1 MSAKSNGIAQPNQR
15 RYNQRQLASLVWQ
28 RDGGCHLRHFHP
40 ADCDG
45 VHDGCHL
52 VPKQTLKRAFH
63 DGAVFDHESGV
74 WNPVKRFEVPTISI
88 DQILMDERNVISGCR
103 LHHGWFDNGGL
114 VLPDDAKPLGFDA
127 FLREFGF
134 EWNGRYWFLG
144 RAA

>member
-63 DGAVFDHESGV
+63 ARTSAGRGIASS
-74 WNPVKRFEVPTISI
+74 P
-88 DQILMDERNVISGCR
+88 
-103 LHHGWFDNGGL
+103 GGS
-114 VLPDDAKPLGFDA
+114 A
-127 FLREFGF
+127 
-134 EWNGRYWFLG
+134 
-144 RAA
+144 